1 MFQQDCAPVY
11 KANSKKTWFDQ
22 FSVEELKRPAQSL
35 DLNPTGKPLH
45 LNPTVHHWDELESQL
60 WVRSFHSTPVL
71 DQMGT
76 DSQRY
81 TSKSWEKPSQKSGGC
96 FGSIGSVSILMFWN
110 EKSNNLIS
118 LWMSGI
124 QNGYYMQLLHT
135 LEDIWSSTARF
146 CLWEGRCMGPW
157 NWSAFFQDQVHKI
170 WDLGI

>member
-60 WVRSFHSTPVL
+60 WVRSFHSTPVH

-124 QNGYYMQLLHT
+124 QNGYHMQLLQRVQGP
-135 LEDIWSSTARF
+135 SYS
-146 CLWEGRCMGPW
+146 GRYLVIYSQILPVGR
-157 NWSAFFQDQVHKI
+157 AVHGTVKLI
-170 WDLGI
+170 CILPGSGS